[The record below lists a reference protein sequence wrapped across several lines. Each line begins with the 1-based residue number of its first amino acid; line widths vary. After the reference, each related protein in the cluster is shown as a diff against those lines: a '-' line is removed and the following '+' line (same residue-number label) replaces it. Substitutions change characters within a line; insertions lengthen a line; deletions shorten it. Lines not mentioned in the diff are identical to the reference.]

1 MKALHKNSERNERI
15 YEQRKLGRTLK
26 SIGDEF
32 GLSSERIRGLCVR
45 HERLKINIKRGGVFL
60 LSSRA
65 QNVIRNLSNDDDFEW
80 SYENLI
86 KVGNCGSKTIK
97 EVLEYIEGLEE
108 ANESAN

>member
-60 LSSRA
+60 LSSSA
-65 QNVIRNLSNDDDFEW
+65 QSVIKFHEYDDDFENDSLAGYLW
-80 SYENLI
+80 CKPPYTESHAL
-86 KVGNCGSKTIK
+86 
-97 EVLEYIEGLEE
+97 GLR
-108 ANESAN
+108 A